1 VIAKLVAAALTA
13 STPEQAYV
21 SAVTAMRALPIPAVV
36 SYHSVWT
43 TIGGGIRI
51 VQSGTHVVLEGGP
64 GRTFRSHAEYDIR
77 YETGS
82 RTIEVASSTDRLRG
96 TGSRLFDPTWIGA
109 YEILRYGLHG
119 EPPATP
125 PPAPAAEA
133 TGAPKPFDT
142 ATDPPTIASVVAISP
157 AFYQITGDGSGVCP
171 NGDVGRVLGLRAL
184 GDARTHPLNEV
195 TIDVTNGL
203 FCTMRFNLDEPGVLG
218 VTGDY
223 MLRFTHIGDFWLE
236 SSGVADISAR
246 VFGIAAKHVVLRW
259 EYDGFTTAV

>member
-1 VIAKLVAAALTA
+1 MIGALVAAALAA

-21 SAVTAMRALPIPAVV
+21 SAVAAMRALPIPAVV

-51 VQSGTHVVLEGGP
+51 VQNGAHVVLEGGP
-64 GRTFRSHAEYDIR
+64 GRGFQSHAEYDIR
-77 YETGS
+77 FETGS
-82 RTIEVASSTDRLRG
+82 RTIEVTTSTDRLRG

-125 PPAPAAEA
+125 SPAPAAEA
-133 TGAPKPFDT
+133 TVAPNPSGT
-142 ATDPPTIASVVAISP
+142 SAEPTTIASVIAISP

-171 NGDVGRVLGLRAL
+171 NGDAGRALGLRAL
-184 GDARTHPLNEV
+184 GDARAHPLNEV

-223 MLRFTHIGDFWLE
+223 TIRFTQIGDFWLE

-246 VFGIAAKHVVLRW
+246 VLGIAAKHVVLRW